1 MSLLLEAFV
10 QAVTEMSVPPTLDPP
25 HIRAQRRFPKP
36 KAEEPLETRVEMVV
50 ETTQAH
56 IVMSGRSL
64 FSL

>member
-36 KAEEPLETRVEMVV
+36 KAEEPLETR
-50 ETTQAH
+50 
-56 IVMSGRSL
+56 SL
-64 FSL
+64 EPKDGGGATVP